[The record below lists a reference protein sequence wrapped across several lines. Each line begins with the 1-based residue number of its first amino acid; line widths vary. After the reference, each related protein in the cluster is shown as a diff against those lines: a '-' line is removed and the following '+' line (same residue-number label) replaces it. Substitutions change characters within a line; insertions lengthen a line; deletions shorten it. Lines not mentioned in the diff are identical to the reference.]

1 MYRILLIIFSLVTIL
16 HTITTYT
23 WAKNKI
29 DIKDS
34 LLIIQNYKKADSL
47 LQLNNTN
54 ESTQYFLQ
62 TIRCALPYYLTYKK
76 YDQILYRSIES
87 VNNYFVSAR
96 KQEYFISL
104 MSRLFLHINDA
115 AFKTTVL
122 KIFLELSSNFM
133 DHKPYRHLISCVID
147 ELRKSKEYVHLG
159 RLILSI
165 GNFYYNNGDFKNA
178 MKYYQLSYNIFKR
191 IGDEVG
197 LSKALNNY
205 SLIFIELKN
214 FAEAERLLKESL
226 QLKEKY
232 SDEAGKA
239 FVYNN
244 LSMIYS
250 EIAIGYLNQNK
261 DSANYYKEKALY
273 FARLSVK
280 IDSLFNKQDGIIT
293 SLLNEASLLSDFGE
307 YMGAQKRYDL
317 IKEYTEKRPDALEL
331 RLYYLINSS
340 DFDMLMA
347 EKASLSDT
355 QMSSKYLQQA
365 RKKLMEAIDICKKS
379 GYEYYLKDIYSQLYY
394 LSKTLGNFKDALNYY
409 ELSRTY
415 KDSLLDIEKMNYIA
429 NLDKQFQAKQQR
441 EKIQYLEKEKQWLSN
456 QRNTILLFG
465 IILIILSFIV
475 IYQIYKR
482 LITTTRQNAII
493 LKQKSKIE
501 HIHEELKK
509 KNAVIEQS
517 LAYTKTIQQS
527 FLISEE
533 ELKKHFS
540 QAFIIFLPKE
550 HLSGDFYAFKQ
561 TDNSGY
567 LIVGDCAGHGI
578 PGAVMSFVATSFLLQ
593 LFSIRDNL
601 QTDEILF
608 TLHQKLLEFQM
619 QRCSDITESTEI
631 SVCHICKD
639 AKNVTIS
646 STNQM
651 VYLCLDDSFIVVEP
665 DIQSVGQFIGTE
677 VSTHV
682 QFTKHTFVYNQRCRI
697 FMSTDG
703 FYDEYNTSVK
713 KRYGVKQFAEFLERR
728 KYLPLSAIKDDLIV
742 EHYKWNNKKYQID
755 DITILG
761 VEV

>member
-317 IKEYTEKRPDALEL
+317 IKEYTEK
-331 RLYYLINSS
+331 
-340 DFDMLMA
+340 
-347 EKASLSDT
+347 
-355 QMSSKYLQQA
+355 
-365 RKKLMEAIDICKKS
+365 
-379 GYEYYLKDIYSQLYY
+379 
-394 LSKTLGNFKDALNYY
+394 KT
-409 ELSRTY
+409 RC
-415 KDSLLDIEKMNYIA
+415 
-429 NLDKQFQAKQQR
+429 
-441 EKIQYLEKEKQWLSN
+441 
-456 QRNTILLFG
+456 FG
-465 IILIILSFIV
+465 IKIILP
-475 IYQIYKR
+475 
-482 LITTTRQNAII
+482 N
-493 LKQKSKIE
+493 
-501 HIHEELKK
+501 
-509 KNAVIEQS
+509 
-517 LAYTKTIQQS
+517 
-527 FLISEE
+527 
-533 ELKKHFS
+533 
-540 QAFIIFLPKE
+540 
-550 HLSGDFYAFKQ
+550 
-561 TDNSGY
+561 
-567 LIVGDCAGHGI
+567 
-578 PGAVMSFVATSFLLQ
+578 
-593 LFSIRDNL
+593 
-601 QTDEILF
+601 
-608 TLHQKLLEFQM
+608 
-619 QRCSDITESTEI
+619 
-631 SVCHICKD
+631 
-639 AKNVTIS
+639 
-646 STNQM
+646 
-651 VYLCLDDSFIVVEP
+651 
-665 DIQSVGQFIGTE
+665 
-677 VSTHV
+677 
-682 QFTKHTFVYNQRCRI
+682 
-697 FMSTDG
+697 
-703 FYDEYNTSVK
+703 
-713 KRYGVKQFAEFLERR
+713 
-728 KYLPLSAIKDDLIV
+728 
-742 EHYKWNNKKYQID
+742 
-755 DITILG
+755 
-761 VEV
+761 